1 MTYEVVIGLE
11 VHVELSTNSKLFCSC
26 SSKFGAEPNENVCP
40 ACLGM
45 PGMPAVTNKKAIE
58 LGIAA
63 GLVTN
68 SEITKIVSFDKK
80 NYFYPDLP
88 TGYQITQLFA
98 PICRN
103 GWVEIETEKGK
114 RKITLKQIHIEADA
128 GKLVHDNRTDTTL
141 IDYNRSSV
149 PLIEIVSNP
158 DFHSAEEVVAY
169 LEKLRSLLSFAN
181 ISDCKMQEGSM
192 RCDVNLSVMQE
203 GAKELGVRTEM
214 KNMNSLKAITAA
226 INFEAQRH
234 IDALETGS
242 EVLVQETR
250 RWDDNKGE
258 SFSMRK
264 KEDATDYRYFP
275 NPELMPIAI
284 DSEWIDK
291 VRANLPEAAHDRFQ
305 RLTEKLGLSEYD
317 SSIITGSKNLSDIF
331 DKTMGYFSNPKEV
344 ANWIIVELLSISKGD
359 NKGDDDVK
367 IDCKK
372 FAKLIELV
380 DTQVINRNVG
390 KKLLS
395 LVLTEDIDPSVYVE
409 ENKLGMISDTET
421 IDKVIQEVLLDNTK
435 SVDEYRNGNQKVL
448 GFLIGQIMRKLGGK
462 ANPKLINIQLKKHL
476 S

>member
-1 MTYEVVIGLE
+1 MKYEVVIGLE
-11 VHVELSTNSKLFCSC
+11 VHVELSTDSKLFCSC

-68 SEITKIVSFDKK
+68 SEITNVISFDKK

-141 IDYNRSSV
+141 IDYNRSTV

-192 RCDVNLSVMQE
+192 RCDVNLSVMKE
-203 GAKELGVRTEM
+203 GSKKLGVRTEM

-258 SFSMRK
+258 SFSMRA

-275 NPELMPIAI
+275 NPELMPIVI
-284 DSEWIDK
+284 DNEWIDQ
-291 VRANLPEAAHDRFQ
+291 VRAKLPEAAQDRFL

-331 DKTMGYFSNPKEV
+331 DKVMEYFSKPKEI

-359 NKGDDDVK
+359 NKGEDDVK

-380 DTQVINRNVG
+380 DSKVINRNVG
-390 KKLLS
+390 KKLLL
-395 LVLTEDIDPSVYVE
+395 LVLTEDIDPSKYVE
-409 ENKLGMISDTET
+409 ENKLGMISDTAT
-421 IDKVIQEVLLDNTK
+421 IDKVIQEVLADNSK
-435 SVDEYRNGNQKVL
+435 SIEEYRNGNQKVI
-448 GFLIGQIMRKLGGK
+448 GFLIGQIMRKLEGK
-462 ANPKLINIQLKKHL
+462 ANPQLVNSQLKEHL